1 MNEEQIADL
10 WMTFKE
16 FLDKKHIELAAEKY
30 IDLLA
35 DYGVSDE
42 VLQDCIGNESHLD
55 NAINYYL
62 DVEDYE
68 TFDDEDIE
76 DWD

>member
-1 MNEEQIADL
+1 MDESIISDVWL
-10 WMTFKE
+10 TMKE

-42 VLQDCIGNESHLD
+42 TLTECLGAEANLD
-55 NAINYYL
+55 QAINYYL
-62 DVEDYE
+62 DVEDYD
-68 TFDDEDIE
+68 TYDDEE
-76 DWD
+76 DEWD